1 MTLVSVLMLSPTIFI
16 NYRLYK
22 MEERDKNSK
31 ERKIFWAVT
40 THGRLVRKVPVIEQ
54 NYIGVA

>member
-1 MTLVSVLMLSPTIFI
+1 
-16 NYRLYK
+16 

-31 ERKIFWAVT
+31 ERKIYWAVNKYDC
-40 THGRLVRKVPVIEQ
+40 LVWKVPVIEQ